1 MHCIVKKTVKV
12 IVTSGNDYVI
22 QVKENQPS
30 LLNRI
35 KSVVENKEPLSI
47 FHYNEKSRGRKEQ
60 RTIEVF
66 SSPVYGVEEWKGL
79 QRIIHV
85 KRRTTR
91 KGHTSSTDSYY
102 ITSLN
107 IDDAKQFATGIRGH
121 WSIENRLHWVKDVIQ
136 YEDDAGI
143 KKGNG
148 IETLS
153 LLKNVAINICRQIGF
168 DSVKAASIYFASNV
182 KELLKKL
189 L

>member
-1 MHCIVKKTVKV
+1 MHCIVKKTVEE

-30 LLNRI
+30 LLNTI
-35 KSVVENKEPLSI
+35 KTVVENNGLFLSVI
-47 FHYNEKSRGRKEQ
+47 KMEVKRAKRQ
-60 RTIEVF
+60 RTVEVF
-66 SSPVYGVEEWKGL
+66 LSPVSGVEEWKGL

-85 KRRTTR
+85 KRQTTR
-91 KGHTSSTDSYY
+91 KGRTSSTDSYY

-107 IDDAKQFATGIRGH
+107 IDDAKEFAKGIREH

-136 YEDDAGI
+136 HEDDAGI

-153 LLKNVAINICRQIGF
+153 LPETLPLT
-168 DSVKAASIYFASNV
+168 SVV
-182 KELLKKL
+182 KLALIPSKQHQFTLQVMSKSF
-189 L
+189 

>member
-1 MHCIVKKTVKV
+1 MLCIVKKTVNV

-30 LLNRI
+30 LLNTI
-35 KSVVENKEPLSI
+35 KTVVENNEPISI
-47 FHYNEKSRGRKEQ
+47 CHHNDKSRGRNEQ
-60 RTIEVF
+60 RSVVVF
-66 SSPVYGVEEWKGL
+66 LPPVSGVEEWKGL

-85 KRRTTR
+85 KRQTTR
-91 KGHTSSTDSYY
+91 NGRTSSKDSYY

-107 IDDAKQFATGIRGH
+107 IDDAEQFATGIRGH

-153 LLKNVAINICRQIGF
+153 LLKNAAINICREIGF
-168 DSVKAASIYFASNV
+168 DSIKAASIYFASNV

>member
-1 MHCIVKKTVKV
+1 MHCIVKKTVEE

-30 LLNRI
+30 LLNTI
-35 KSVVENKEPLSI
+35 KTVVETNEPLSI
-47 FHYNEKSRGRKEQ
+47 CHQNEKSRGRKEQ
-60 RTIEVF
+60 RTVEVF
-66 SSPVYGVEEWKGL
+66 LSLVSGVEEWKGL

-85 KRRTTR
+85 KRQTTR
-91 KGHTSSTDSYY
+91 KGRTSSTDSYY

-107 IDDAKQFATGIRGH
+107 IDDAKEFAKGIREH

-136 YEDDAGI
+136 HEDDAGI

-153 LLKNVAINICRQIGF
+153 LLKNVAINICREIGF
-168 DSVKAASIYFASNV
+168 DSIKAASIYFASNV

>member
-1 MHCIVKKTVKV
+1 MHCIVKKTVEE

-30 LLNRI
+30 LLNTI
-35 KSVVENKEPLSI
+35 KTVVENNEPLSI
-47 FHYNEKSRGRKEQ
+47 CHQNEKSRGREEQ
-60 RTIEVF
+60 RTVEVF
-66 SSPVYGVEEWKGL
+66 LSPVSGVEEWKGL

-85 KRRTTR
+85 KRQTTR
-91 KGHTSSTDSYY
+91 KGRTSSTDSYY

-107 IDDAKQFATGIRGH
+107 IDDAKEFAKGIREPGLLK
-121 WSIENRLHWVKDVIQ
+121 IVYLVKDVIQ

-153 LLKNVAINICRQIGF
+153 LTKT
-168 DSVKAASIYFASNV
+168 
-182 KELLKKL
+182 
-189 L
+189 

>member
-1 MHCIVKKTVKV
+1 MHCIVKKTVEE

-30 LLNRI
+30 LLNTI
-35 KSVVENKEPLSI
+35 KTVVETNEPLSI
-47 FHYNEKSRGRKEQ
+47 CHQNEKSRGRKEQ
-60 RTIEVF
+60 RTVEVF
-66 SSPVYGVEEWKGL
+66 LSPVSGVEEWKGL

-85 KRRTTR
+85 KRQTTR
-91 KGHTSSTDSYY
+91 KGRTSSTDSYY

-107 IDDAKQFATGIRGH
+107 IDDAKEFAKGIREH

-136 YEDDAGI
+136 HEDDAGI

-153 LLKNVAINICRQIGF
+153 LLKNIAINICREIGF
-168 DSVKAASIYFASNV
+168 DSIKAASIYFASNV

-189 L
+189 V